1 MDIRLF
7 LVGSGVLTFLWLS
20 GIGFFFYHLF

>member
-7 LVGSGVLTFLWLS
+7 LVGSGVLTCLWL
-20 GIGFFFYHLF
+20 GGLGFFFYRLL